1 MNNNKR
7 LEVIDIIRALA
18 IILMISF
25 HVYYLW
31 KNIFW
36 YSDILFSQ
44 QIWYYIW
51 KISAILFFTI
61 AWISYFFAN
70 QKYKSKTKNKYLK
83 KSILL
88 WFIALLISLFTY
100 IFFPDQLIVFWVL
113 HFFAISFIILPYF
126 LVLNKI
132 LQIIIFIILVIIK
145 YIILKDTSFL
155 FSFVIWITWENFFSA
170 DYYPL
175 IPYFFIIVLGY
186 YLWIIINKF
195 KLKKYLSI
203 KKDYKIVKILHKIWK
218 NSLLIYIIHQ
228 PIIFIIF
235 YIIKNF

>member
-1 MNNNKR
+1 MNTNKR
-7 LEVIDIIRALA
+7 LEIIDILRSIA

-36 YSDILFSQ
+36 YNDILFSQ
-44 QIWYYIW
+44 STWYYIW
-51 KISAILFFTI
+51 KISAILFFGI
-61 AWISYFFAN
+61 AWISFYLAK
-70 QKYKSKTKNKYLK
+70 QKYKSKISNKYFK
-83 KSILL
+83 KSLILL
-88 WFIALLISLFTY
+88 LYALSITIFTY
-100 IFFPDQLIVFWVL
+100 LFFPEQLIIFWVL
-113 HFFAISFIILPYF
+113 HFFAISLIILPYF
-126 LVLNKI
+126 VRLNI
-132 LQIIIFIILVIIK
+132 IIQIILIIFLLILK
-145 YIILKDTSFL
+145 YMILKDESFL
-155 FSFVIWITWENFFSA
+155 FSFVIWITENGFFSA

-195 KLKKYLSI
+195 KLQKYLSL
-203 KKDYKIVKILHKIWK
+203 KNDYKVVRLLQKIWK

-228 PIIFIIF
+228 PVIFIIF